1 MPISC
6 STLIDDAGQV
16 LQMSRYWHEEMSVGP
31 RNSYRIV
38 IKKQRLVAVGTYVDV
53 DVQLRHGDNGIDDV
67 RTSSTPSVAV

>member
-16 LQMSRYWHEEMSVGP
+16 LQMSRHWHEEMSVGR
-31 RNSYRIV
+31 RNSV
-38 IKKQRLVAVGTYVDV
+38 IKKKRFMAVGTYVDV

-67 RTSSTPSVAV
+67 RTSSSPSMAV